1 MHKMNVLYT
10 FDNKFWRMAA
20 VSINSLLKNCANCA
34 NVCVYCMVAPRT
46 RGYKKIK
53 KIVTEYG
60 GTLIWKQI
68 RKSQN
73 PFRNHEFLR
82 WSPVIF
88 YRLFVHRIFPELDK
102 VLYLDS
108 DTLVRS
114 DLTKLYE
121 TDISEYSFGAVC
133 DLAPVKVTESVSG
146 QYVKKF
152 IQEYLKHDLYVNSG
166 VLLINVKEVAK
177 YENEM
182 LSAEIT
188 LKYPDQ
194 DIINYVFDGKILRLP
209 LKYNFVPNVENYT
222 NLISEQE
229 FAAAIKETAIFH
241 FYAIKPYVYS
251 VLSRDFYEMFAIAA
265 QEIGFYPEDFIT
277 KQKKQKKYQKT
288 MIPGLYLGKN
298 NSLRFLGIRLV

>member
-1 MHKMNVLYT
+1 MNVLYT
-10 FDNKFWRMAA
+10 FDNKFWRVAA
-20 VSINSLLKNCANCA
+20 VSIYSLVKSAA
-34 NVCVYCMVAPRT
+34 AETSVCVYCMVAPRT

-53 KIVTEYG
+53 KIVAEYG
-60 GTLIWKQI
+60 GTLVWKQI

-73 PFRNHEFLR
+73 PFKNHSFLR

-108 DTLVRS
+108 DTLVRT
-114 DLTKLYE
+114 DLTVLYE
-121 TDISEYSFGAVC
+121 ADISDYAFGAVC
-133 DLAPVKVTESVSG
+133 DMAPVNFADCESG
-146 QYVKKF
+146 GHVKKF
-152 IQEYLKHDLYVNSG
+152 TEKYLKNGLYVNSG
-166 VLLINVKEVAK
+166 VLLMNLRQIQK

-182 LSAEIT
+182 LTAQIP

-194 DIINYVFDGKILRLP
+194 DIINYVFDGKILRL
-209 LKYNFVPNVENYT
+209 LLRYNFAPGIKNCT
-222 NLISEQE
+222 ALISDEE
-229 FAAAIKETAIFH
+229 FDDGVKYAAIYH
-241 FYAIKPYVYS
+241 FYSIKPYVYH
-251 VLSRDFYEMFAIAA
+251 RFTREIYEKFVTTA

>member
-1 MHKMNVLYT
+1 MNVLYT

-20 VSINSLLKNCANCA
+20 VSINSLLKNCANGT

-46 RGYKKIK
+46 HGYKKIK
-53 KIVTEYG
+53 KIVAGYG
-60 GTLIWKQI
+60 GTLVWKQI

-73 PFRNHEFLR
+73 PFKNHSFLR

-88 YRLFVHRIFPELDK
+88 YRLCVHKFFPELDK

-121 TDISEYSFGAVC
+121 TDISEYAFGAVC
-133 DLAPVKVTESVSG
+133 DLAPVKIAESVSG

-152 IQEYLKHDLYVNSG
+152 TQEYLKHDLYVNSG
-166 VLLINVKEVAK
+166 VLLINVKKVQQ
-177 YENEM
+177 YEKEM
-182 LSAEIT
+182 LSAKIP

-209 LKYNFVPNVENYT
+209 LRYNYT
-222 NLISEQE
+222 PNIRNYTKLISDGE
-229 FAAAIKETAIFH
+229 FVDAIKNTEIFH

-251 VLSRDFYEMFAIAA
+251 VLSRGFYEMFAIAA
-265 QEIGFYPEDFIT
+265 QEVGFFPDDFVS
-277 KQKKQKKYQKT
+277 KKKKQKKRQKT

-298 NSLRFLGIRLV
+298 NSLRFLGIRLF